1 MKVITLATLVFFLL
15 TGVEMKQTSSPAA
28 DYPAALQKVFE
39 AHGGIDAWKSYGA
52 LTFGIEKENG
62 VEMNYVNL
70 WDRRDRIDGHN
81 FNMGFDGKQ
90 VWLKAGEDYK
100 GNAVF
105 YHNLMFYFYAM
116 PFVLGDDGINYS
128 ETEPLEFEG
137 KSYPGVK
144 ISYNQGVGSSDLDEY
159 ILYYDP
165 ETYQMA
171 WLGYTA
177 TYYTKKRKKEFSKIR
192 YDNWT
197 KVGDIVLPQSISWFK
212 VEDGKLIEPRNTVTF
227 TDLKLTKERHPNS
240 TFEMPEGAKV
250 AE

>member
-1 MKVITLATLVFFLL
+1 
-15 TGVEMKQTSSPAA
+15 
-28 DYPAALQKVFE
+28 
-39 AHGGIDAWKSYGA
+39 
-52 LTFGIEKENG
+52 
-62 VEMNYVNL
+62 
-70 WDRRDRIDGHN
+70 
-81 FNMGFDGKQ
+81 
-90 VWLKAGEDYK
+90 
-100 GNAVF
+100 
-105 YHNLMFYFYAM
+105 
-116 PFVLGDDGINYS
+116 
-128 ETEPLEFEG
+128 
-137 KSYPGVK
+137 
-144 ISYNQGVGSSDLDEY
+144 VGSSDLDEY